1 MTMSTAQRRRIG
13 YSTLVL
19 LGLVFVAAVMV
30 SNSLL
35 KGLRIDLTENQL
47 YTLAPGTKKVLANL
61 EEPVNLYLFFSDGET
76 KDIPFLRSY
85 AGRVREMLDE
95 FAATSKGKL
104 KVQVIDPQPFSEE
117 EDRANQFGLQPVNLG
132 SVGQNIF
139 FGVAGT
145 NSVGDQEKLPFL
157 QPDKEA
163 FLEYDLARLVYS
175 LAHPKK
181 PVVALLSGVQMAG
194 GFDPTRQQAS
204 QPWTITQQVRQ
215 LFELRTLPASVEKID
230 DDVDV
235 LWLVHPKN
243 LDDKT
248 LFAIDQFVLRGGRA
262 LIFVDPLAEIAAASG
277 DPSGL
282 GGGASSD
289 LKRLFDAWGLEYSAD
304 QVVGDNVHALSI
316 NTGFGRRPV
325 RHIGL
330 IGLDQASM
338 DQKDVITAGLE
349 TVNLGTA
356 GQIKKSSTAK
366 FTLTPLITSS
376 AQSALLPTSKLQ
388 FLADPSQLLDDFA
401 PSGETYTLA
410 ARIEGHLDTAFPDGA
425 PKTGTSDPNGDA
437 KGDAKGDAAVGAP
450 DKGDTGT
457 ADGQPSGAKTADAEP
472 GTGEAAAAAKPAASS
487 VTALKSTDDAN
498 VVLVADVDMLSDR
511 MWVQKQSFL
520 GQDLVTAF
528 ASNGDFV
535 TNALDNLAGS
545 ADLIGLRSRA
555 TFSRPFTT
563 VDALRREADARFR
576 ATEQELQ
583 AELAETQKKLNDL
596 QTARN
601 DKASLI
607 MSPEQQQELQRFRD
621 RQIEIRRQLRD
632 VQHNLDQSIEA
643 LGTRLKIID
652 IGVMPLALTLFALLV
667 VYWRRQRAKGAEP
680 ARAPRAEGDAE

>member
-1 MTMSTAQRRRIG
+1 MTMSTATRRRIG

-19 LGLVFVAAVMV
+19 LALVFVAAVMV
-30 SNSLL
+30 SNGLL

-47 YTLAPGTKKVLANL
+47 YTLAPGTKKVLTNL
-61 EEPVNLYLFFSDGET
+61 EEPVNVYLFFSDGAT

-85 AGRVREMLDE
+85 AARVHEMLDE
-95 FAATSKGKL
+95 FASTSKGKL
-104 KVQVIDPQPFSEE
+104 KVQVVDPQPFSEE

-145 NSVGDQEKLPFL
+145 NSVGDQEKIPFL

-181 PVVALLSGVQMAG
+181 PVIGLLSGIQMSG

-215 LFELRTLPASVEKID
+215 LFDLRTLPASVAKID

-262 LIFVDPLAEIAAASG
+262 LIFVDPLAEVAAASG

-289 LKRLFDAWGLEYSAD
+289 LERLFDAWGLEFSAGE
-304 QVVGDNVHALSI
+304 VVGDNVHALSI

-325 RHIGL
+325 RHLGL

-356 GQIKKSSTAK
+356 GEIKKSDKAK

-376 AQSALLPTSKLQ
+376 AQSALLPVSKLQ
-388 FLADPSQLLDDFA
+388 FLADPSQLLDDFS

-410 ARIEGHLDTAFPDGA
+410 ARIEGHLDTAFPGGA
-425 PKTGTSDPNGDA
+425 PGDETSDA
-437 KGDAKGDAAVGAP
+437 KGDTPAEDAPAKGDASAA
-450 DKGDTGT
+450 
-457 ADGQPSGAKTADAEP
+457 AGQPAKEDAPTADAK
-472 GTGEAAAAAKPAASS
+472 GEAPTAKAKSPAPSDA
-487 VTALKSTDDAN
+487 ALKSTDDAN
-498 VVLVADVDMLSDR
+498 IVLVADVDVLSDR

-583 AELAETQKKLNDL
+583 AELTDTQKKLNEL

-601 DKASLI
+601 DKSSLI

-652 IGVMPLALTLFALLV
+652 IAVMPLALTLFALLV
-667 VYWRRQRAKGAEP
+667 VYWRRQRARGVRRTEAAPSEGGAE
-680 ARAPRAEGDAE
+680 

>member
-47 YTLAPGTKKVLANL
+47 YTLAPGTKKVLSNI

-95 FAATSKGKL
+95 FASVSNGKL
-104 KVQVIDPQPFSEE
+104 KVQVVDPQPFSEE

-145 NSVGDQEKLPFL
+145 NSVGDQEKIPFL

-163 FLEYDLARLVYS
+163 FLEYDLARIVYS

-181 PVVALLSGVQMAG
+181 PVIALLAGVQMSG

-215 LFELRTLPASVEKID
+215 LFELRTLPTSVEKID

-277 DPSGL
+277 DPTGL

-289 LKRLFDAWGLEYSAD
+289 LKRLFDAWGVEYSAD

-330 IGLDQASM
+330 IGLDQSSM
-338 DQKDVITAGLE
+338 DQQDVVTAGLE

-356 GQIKKSSTAK
+356 GEIKKGAKAK

-376 AQSALLPTSKLQ
+376 AQSALLPATKLQ

-401 PSGETYTLA
+401 PSGEAYTLA
-410 ARIEGHLDTAFPDGA
+410 ARIEGHLDTAFPDGP
-425 PKTGTSDPNGDA
+425 PKDAAGSDAASDA
-437 KGDAKGDAAVGAP
+437 KTAADGTAKSDA
-450 DKGDTGT
+450 GT
-457 ADGQPSGAKTADAEP
+457 ADAQPADASASGAQ
-472 GTGEAAAAAKPAASS
+472 AAAGKTPAADAKPAASA
-487 VTALKSTDDAN
+487 TAALKSTDNAN
-498 VVLVADVDMLSDR
+498 IVLVADVDMLSDR

-583 AELAETQKKLNDL
+583 AELTDTQKKLNEL
-596 QTARN
+596 QTSRN
-601 DKASLI
+601 DKTSLI

-632 VQHNLDQSIEA
+632 VKHNLDQSIEA

-652 IGVMPLALTLFALLV
+652 IGVMPLALTLFALVV
-667 VYWRRQRAKGAEP
+667 VYWRRQRAKGARPISAE
-680 ARAPRAEGDAE
+680 AKSAEGGAE

>member
-1 MTMSTAQRRRIG
+1 MSTAQRSRIG

-19 LGLVFVAAVMV
+19 LALVFVAAVMV
-30 SNSLL
+30 SNMLL

-47 YTLAPGTKKVLANL
+47 YTLAPGTKKLLANL
-61 EEPVNLYLFFSDGET
+61 AEPVNLYLFFSDEET
-76 KDIPFLRSY
+76 KNIPFLRSY
-85 AGRVREMLDE
+85 EGRVREMLDE
-95 FAATSKGKL
+95 FAGSSRGKL
-104 KVQVIDPQPFSEE
+104 KVEVVDPQPFSEE
-117 EDRANQFGLQPVNLG
+117 EDRANQFGLEPVNLG
-132 SVGQNIF
+132 TVGQNIF

-145 NSVGDQEKLPFL
+145 NSVGDQQKIPFL

-181 PVVALLSGVQMAG
+181 PVVGLLAGVQMSG
-194 GFDPTRQQAS
+194 GFDPAAQQARP
-204 QPWTITQQVRQ
+204 PWTITQQVRQ
-215 LFELRTLPASVEKID
+215 LFELRPLPTSFAKVD

-235 LWLVHPKN
+235 LWLVHPRN

-304 QVVGDNVHALSI
+304 TVVGDNVHALSI
-316 NTGFGRRPV
+316 NSGYGRRPV
-325 RHIGL
+325 RHLGL
-330 IGLDQASM
+330 IGLDKQSM

-349 TVNLGTA
+349 SVNLGTA
-356 GQIKKSSTAK
+356 GHLAKASKAK

-376 AQSALLPTSKLQ
+376 AEAALLPVSKLQ
-388 FLADPSQLLDDFA
+388 FLADPSQLLDDFH

-410 ARIEGHLDTAFPDGA
+410 ARIEGHLDTAFPDGPPEA
-425 PKTGTSDPNGDA
+425 SSSDAAKGDA
-437 KGDAKGDAAVGAP
+437 AKGDAEKGGDAKGDAA
-450 DKGDTGT
+450 K
-457 ADGQPSGAKTADAEP
+457 S
-472 GTGEAAAAAKPAASS
+472 AAASGDPAPEAGDKAGGSDAKPSDAATKASGTS
-487 VTALKSTDDAN
+487 LRSTDKAN
-498 VVLVADVDMLSDR
+498 VVVVADVDVLSDR

-528 ASNGDFV
+528 ASNGDLV
-535 TNALDNLAGS
+535 TNALDNLSGS

-563 VDALRREADARFR
+563 VDALRRDADARFR

-583 AELAETQKKLNDL
+583 AELTETQKKLNEL
-596 QTARN
+596 QSARN
-601 DKASLI
+601 DKTSLI

-643 LGTRLKIID
+643 LGTRLKVINIL
-652 IGVMPLALTLFALLV
+652 VMPIALILFAVLA
-667 VYWRRQRAKGAEP
+667 VYVKRRRAG
-680 ARAPRAEGDAE
+680 GVQ